1 MKKTVLQESDN
12 GIIFRFDKI
21 PNTMFNFY
29 ILKKKTYKDKTH
41 LYALCVEL
49 ASAPGQKYM
58 TLDTIRGHKTD
69 AIKKLE
75 EIIRNS

>member
-21 PNTMFNFY
+21 PKTMFNFY

-41 LYALCVEL
+41 LYDICVEL
-49 ASAPGQKYM
+49 ASCPTQKYIVI
-58 TLDTIRGHKTD
+58 DKIRGHKSD

-75 EIIRNS
+75 EIIKNS